1 MFTKLDIKAAIW
13 AGIIAGVVFMML
25 EMVLV
30 ATVGGG
36 SPWGSP
42 RMIAAIG
49 MGKDVLPPP
58 ATFDLGVMIVA
69 MAIHFVL
76 AILLGMILGLI
87 VSRWK
92 LGLMASIGVGA
103 IFGLA
108 VYLVNFYGFT
118 ALFPWFAMART
129 PITLLTHVMFGTV
142 LGWSYH
148 ALAVRHFA
156 SRAEARAI

>member
-1 MFTKLDIKAAIW
+1 MPAKLDMKAAIW

-36 SPWGSP
+36 SPWGPP

-58 ATFDLGVMIVA
+58 ATFDLGVMMVA

-76 AILLGMILGLI
+76 AILLGIILGLI
-87 VSRWK
+87 ISRWK

-103 IFGLA
+103 VFGLV
-108 VYLVNFYGFT
+108 VYLVNFYGST

-129 PITLLTHVMFGTV
+129 PITLMTHVIFGAV

-148 ALAVRHFA
+148 VLAVRHFV
-156 SRAEARAI
+156 SRGVTDAT